1 MPRTGEIR
9 YTSWFDTYVKGS
21 IKMRVTHAHDGLPQV
36 PVGLAGFVHLSHE
49 IFYKGKLN

>member
-1 MPRTGEIR
+1 
-9 YTSWFDTYVKGS
+9 
-21 IKMRVTHAHDGLPQV
+21 MRVTHAHDGLPQV